1 MTLGR
6 LRLRRSLTFWGGG
19 GGSPYLRFSGGFHVG
34 IKFGAASLTTML
46 LANLLVVVSI
56 GVLPS
61 RSVDAQTSS
70 TVSVSTHSLTDNEGG
85 GASGFFR
92 VSVSPVTQNVPL
104 RLCFKSSLADS
115 SFVVSVNS
123 SNISLGSD
131 GCIDR
136 IVAAK
141 VSSFVPNI
149 VWNQRFDIQLDGNS
163 DSVDE
168 PDEIVTLT
176 VSEDPDNQLPAGVLI
191 DTDASSSS
199 ITIRDDDPTLV
210 TLTGSAISAI
220 REGRSVEFSVSLSRP
235 LVAGEIVDVPLAVS
249 GDSSNVRTDD
259 WSLTLASGA
268 GVNKGVT
275 LSGESTTTPKISFAG
290 AGVQTATLVL
300 SALLN
305 IDTGTETLTVGL
317 GPNGMGVNGFDRLA
331 LATNLGGGA
340 DPSSSTSSFSV
351 TVNDPVAPAAP
362 KGLVAVA
369 GDEQIS
375 MTWNNPGNALIT
387 GYEFR
392 RARGPSFSWGS
403 PKGIVYAD
411 ASTVSYVGTSL
422 VNGTAYRFQIRAVS
436 GGVAGAWSESVEATP
451 AASSKAPPAAPTN
464 LSIRSSAGE
473 VTLVWDQSNNTAIT
487 GYQFRQRAGT
497 LANWS
502 DWFMVSNSSYTTTTH
517 KVMSLSN
524 NTVYSFQVR
533 AVSGTVNGV
542 ASVVV
547 RAIFYNE
554 TRNLRLTVLVDDSTV
569 VEGTDAVL
577 RVRLSYPIVYDVR
590 VQLKTI
596 DGTATVGADYG
607 RSSNSADGYWLT
619 IEAGSLEGTVTV
631 PVLADAV
638 DDEPPE
644 TFRVYLSSLSFRN
657 PGSNVDVQDIRK
669 FNEIF
674 GEISTLAEVIDGQL
688 PDVQIID
695 GLALAVKPKRTHITE
710 GQVVELEAV
719 LTQPAQRDVSF
730 RWFTRDGGVN
740 TADSYTAKA
749 GADYTARAA
758 EQVTI
763 PAGTTSVVLASVKT
777 LQDNIDESE
786 QYFRVVFDQVSGA
799 ASDDSQIVLTIV
811 DDDARPEMS
820 ISDASAT
827 EGSDL
832 SFVISLSAVS
842 ERPVS
847 VVWVTEDDT
856 AQSVALERDY
866 LAVDRRRTITFTPGD
881 TKKTIT
887 VSSIDDSQPELT
899 ERFFVQLAHV
909 SNAKLIDTTAE
920 GTIQDNEKPQISI
933 ADADPRV
940 NEGYSSVANFVV
952 TLIPAQT
959 VPVTIQLQ
967 TLEGLGN
974 SKGNTFHDAKSG
986 GNHIFGLNDFVSRAS
1001 ASLLFAPGETK
1012 KTFQVKI
1019 LKDAYAEAIET
1030 FRVQITKVPDGFN
1043 LVRATAFAEIDDDD
1057 AGRLE
1062 VASLLPSSVVEG
1074 NSGMKRYRAV
1084 LRRTVPGFDL
1094 YIQQQGLSI
1103 KKEGAKVRFAICPY
1117 REDSEL
1123 IAQEILPA
1131 GALPTEADGDEF
1143 SYGIRSNIGFLGSTT
1158 CRAPESDFLQ
1168 ASFGGGE
1175 YALNVNLSIL
1185 GDTKPEENERVVL
1198 WVPYLSQSPF
1208 GHLDPTQKG
1217 LLVHTVIVDDERPQA
1232 SISGTSV
1239 YANNGNAQLR
1249 VTLNKSSSQPL
1260 TVSYQ
1265 TQPLDAKPGFD
1276 YTTVTGEITF
1286 APGETSKTISVPI
1299 SVNIESTKRFK
1310 VLLKKKSTDVNV
1322 HPDHAEAIVTVY
1334 DISVPD
1340 LIIPDR
1346 VIDEGDAKQVLFSLS
1361 DRQPNDAGRNVVLD
1375 WYDGSLF
1382 LAYSAISGV
1391 DYKPITGNTEA
1402 GRITIRAGETGFS
1415 RTLTTIEDSVVEPDE
1430 DIGLTVKLSESGTGN
1445 FSIIPTYFGRRHQ
1458 SDGSGRMPL
1467 ITIRDDD
1474 SYAPISLTG
1483 YTDGSVGA
1491 GAVWTSPTPIV
1502 SGGGPYRIG
1511 WTLEGDDADDFTID
1525 YETGVVTLPPQ
1536 VFSQPADS
1544 DSDNVYAVTVRVTNE
1559 DGATTTQDFSVTVQ
1573 KRSLIL
1579 SKNSITLP
1587 EKDGTAT
1594 YTVVLNSEPV
1604 TDVEVAITVSGDTEA
1619 VTLDKSELTF
1629 TPEDW
1634 DKPQEIT
1641 VTTVDDALDN
1651 PDDLRTVTISHAGS
1665 GSGFEPA
1672 DTYKVAVEITDD
1684 DDPPTVQVG
1693 DATAVVEGNDPAV
1706 TVDMVFTVTLSTA
1719 SGKPVTVPYTLTGTA
1734 TSSADYT
1741 APDPL
1746 SVEIPVGATTAT
1758 IIVKVKGDIVAEGNE
1773 TVIVALGSPTN
1784 ATIST
1789 ADSAGTGTG
1798 TITDND
1804 AAPTTVTLTADPDTV
1819 AESADKTSVTVTA
1832 MLGGT
1837 TTRSTATEVTVS
1849 VGGGTATSVA
1859 DYAAVKAFTI
1869 TIPAGASEAEG
1880 TFDFTPADDKID
1892 EPNETVEVSGKAS
1905 GFTVTGDTIT
1915 ITDNDAAPTAITLTA
1930 DPDTVLESADKT
1942 EITVT
1947 AVLGGTTTR
1956 STATVVTV
1964 SVGGGTATSVADYA
1978 AVKAF
1983 TITIPA
1989 GASEAEGTF
1998 DFTPADDSID
2008 EPNETVEVTGKSGT
2022 LTVTGDTITITD
2034 NDAAPTAI
2042 TLTAAPDT
2050 VAEGG
2055 GKKTVTV
2062 TATLGGTTTSS
2073 TATVVTVSVG
2083 GGTASS
2089 PADYAAVEAF
2099 TITIPA
2105 GQQSATGTFDL
2116 TPADDKID
2124 EPNETVDVTGV
2135 VTGGGF
2141 TVAKDVVTITDDD
2154 AAPTAI
2160 TLTADPDTV
2169 AEEGGKKTVTV
2180 TATLG
2185 GTTTSSTATEITVS
2199 VGGGTASS
2207 PADYAAVEDFTI
2219 TIAAGASEAEG
2230 TFDLIPVDDSVDEPN
2245 ETVDVTGKAGTL
2257 TVTKDVVTITDD
2269 DAAPTA
2275 ITLTADP
2282 DMVAE
2287 GDGKTS
2293 VTVTAM
2299 LGGTTTRSVATV
2311 VTVSVGGGTATSVAD
2326 YAAVKDFTITIPA
2339 GAVSATG
2346 TFDLIPVDDSVDEP
2360 AETVEVSGKA
2370 GTLSVTG
2377 DEITITD
2384 DDATPTAITLV
2395 AAPDSVGEGADKT
2408 EVTVTA
2414 TLGGSTTRS
2423 VATEVTVSVG
2433 GGTATSVADYAA
2445 IEDFTITIPAGQKS
2459 ATATFDLTPVDDS
2472 VDEPNETVEVSGK
2485 ASGFTVTGDTI
2496 TITDNDAAPTAITLT
2511 AAPDTVAEEG
2521 GKTKVTV
2528 TATLG
2533 GTTTSSTATAITVS
2547 VGGGTATSVADY
2559 AAVEAFTITI
2569 PAGQQSA
2576 TGTFDFTPVD
2586 DSVDEPNETV
2596 EVTGKSGTLTVTG
2609 DVVTITDNDAAPT
2622 TVTLTADPDMV
2633 AESADKT
2640 SVTVTATLGGST
2652 TRSVATVVTVS
2663 VGGGTATETA
2673 DYAAVEAFTITIP
2686 AGASEAEGTFDFT
2699 PVDDKIDETAETV
2712 DVTGKAGTLS
2722 VTGDVVTITDDDATP
2737 TAITLTADPDTVA
2750 EGAGK
2755 TEVTVTATLG
2765 GTTTSSTATEVTVS
2779 VGGGTAT
2786 ETADYAAVKAF
2797 TITIPAG
2804 ASEAEGTFDFTPVDD
2819 KIDEPAE
2826 TVDVTGKAGT
2836 LSVTGDTI
2844 TITDDDATP
2853 TAITLTA
2860 APDSVAEGD
2869 GKTEVTVTA
2878 MLGGTTTSST
2888 ATAVT
2893 VSVGGGTASSPAD
2906 YAAVEDFTITIPAG
2920 NASATA
2926 MFDFTPADDKIDEP
2940 NETVEVT
2947 GKAGTLTVNKDTI
2960 TVTDDDAAPSA
2971 ITLTADP
2978 DMVAEGGGKTKVT
2991 VTATLGGTTTRS
3003 TATVVAVSV
3012 GGGTAS
3018 SPADYAA
3025 VEDFTITI
3033 PAGQQSATGTFDL
3046 TPVDDSVDE
3055 PNETVDVTG
3064 KAGTLSVTGDTITI
3078 TDDDATPTAIT
3089 LTAAPDSVA
3098 EGDGKTEVT
3107 VTAML
3112 GGTTTSS
3119 TATAVTVS
3127 VGGGTASSP
3136 ADYAAVEDFTITI
3149 PAGNASATAMFDFTP
3164 ADDKID
3170 EPNETVEVTGKAGTL
3185 TVNKDTITVTDDDAA
3200 PSAITLTADPD
3211 MVAEGGGKTKVTV
3224 TATLGGTTTRSTAT
3238 VVAVSVGGG
3247 TASSPA
3253 DYAAVEDF
3261 TITIPAGQQSATGT
3275 FDLTPV
3281 DDSVDEP
3288 AETVEVTGKAGTLTV
3303 TGDEITITD
3312 DDATPSA
3319 VTLTA
3324 APDSVAE
3331 SAGETEVTVTA
3342 MLGGS
3347 TTRSVA
3353 TEVTVSVGGGTAT
3366 ETADYAVVEAFTI
3379 TIPAGQQ
3386 SATGTFDLTPAD
3398 DKIDEP
3404 NETVDVTGVVTG
3416 GGFTVAKDVVTI
3428 TDDDATPSAVTL
3440 TAAPD
3445 SVAESADTAEITVTA
3460 MLGGTTTSSTATEV
3474 TVSVGGGTAS
3484 SPADY
3489 AAVEAFTITIP
3500 AGQQSATGTFDFTP
3514 VDDSI
3519 DEPAETVEVTG
3530 KAGTLSVTG
3539 DVVTITDDDAAP
3551 TAITLTADPDMVA
3564 EGDGKTSV
3572 TVTAMLGGTTTS
3584 STATAV
3590 TVSVGG
3596 GTASSPADYTA
3607 VKDFTITIPAGIA
3620 SATGTFDFTP
3630 VDDSVDEPNET
3641 VEVTGKA
3648 GTLTVTKDVITIT
3661 DDDAAPTAIT
3671 LTAAPDSVA
3680 ESAGETEI
3688 SVTAMLGGTTT
3699 SSTATAVTVSVG
3711 GGTASSPA
3719 DYAAVEDFTITI
3731 PAGRA
3736 SATATFDLTPV
3747 DDSIDEPNETVEVTG
3762 KAGTLTVTKDVI
3774 TITDDDA
3781 APTAITLTAAPDTV
3795 AEEGGKK
3802 TVTVTATLG
3811 GTTTSSTATEVT
3823 VSVGGGT
3830 ATAPADYAA
3839 VKAFTITIPAGQKSA
3854 TGTFDFTPANDTID
3868 EPAETV
3874 EVMGKA
3880 GTLSVTGDEITITDN
3895 DNAPTA
3901 ITLTA
3906 DPDTVAESAGETEV
3920 TVTATLGGTTTSST
3934 ATAITVSV
3942 GGGTASSPA
3951 DYAAI
3956 EAFTITIPAGQQSAT
3971 GTFDFTPVDDSVDE
3985 PAETVEVT
3993 GKAGTLTVN
4002 KDTITITD
4010 DDATPTAITLTA
4022 APDSVAESAGETEVT
4037 VTATL
4042 GGTTTSSTATAVTV
4056 SVGGGTATSV
4066 ADYAAVTDFTITI
4079 PAGQKSATNTFDFTP
4094 VDDSVDEPNETVEV
4108 TGAAGTLTV
4117 TKDVITITDDDAAP
4131 TAITLTADPDMVAE
4145 GDGKTEIS
4153 VTAMLGGTTTSST
4166 ATEVTVSVGGGTAT
4180 ETDDYAAIEDFT
4192 ITIPA
4197 GQKSTT
4203 VTFDFTPVDDSVDE
4217 PSETVEVSGTAGGF
4231 TVTGDEI
4238 TITDDDATPSAVTL
4252 TADPD
4257 MVAESAGETEIT
4269 VTAMLGGSTTR
4280 SVATAVTVS
4289 VGGGT
4294 ASSPA
4299 DYAAIE
4305 DFTITIPAGQ
4315 KSATATFD
4323 LTPVDDSI
4331 DEPNE
4336 TVEVSS
4342 KASGFTVTG
4351 DTITITD
4358 NDNAPTAITLT
4369 AAPDTVAES
4378 DKKTAVTVTATLGG
4392 STTRSV
4398 ATEVTVSVG
4407 GGTASSPADYAAVK
4421 AFTITIPAGQQ
4432 SATGTFDLTPVDD
4445 SIDEPNETVEV
4456 SGKAGTLSVTGD
4468 TVTITDD
4475 DAAPSVITLTAD
4487 PDTVLEGAGKTEVTV
4502 TATLGGSTTR
4512 SVAIEVTVSVG
4523 GGTATAGTDYAAVE
4537 DFTITIPAGIA
4548 SATGTFDLTPV
4559 DDKIDEPN
4567 ETVEV
4572 TGKAGTLTVTG
4583 DEITITDNDAA
4594 PTTVTLT
4601 ADPDTVAEGDVKT
4614 SVTVTATLGGTTTS
4628 STATAVTVSVGGGT
4642 ATAPAD
4648 YAVVEAFTI
4657 TIPAGQQSATGTF
4670 DFTPVDDSVD
4680 EPNET
4685 VEVTGVASG
4694 FTVTGDEITI
4704 TDDDAALS
4712 AITLTAD
4719 PDMVAEGADKTE
4731 ITVTATLGGSTTRSV
4746 ATVVAVSV
4754 GGGTASSPADYAVVE
4769 AFTIT
4774 IPAGQQSATGTFDFT
4789 PVDDS
4794 VDEPAETVDVMG
4806 KAGTLSVTG
4815 DVVTITDDDAT
4826 PTAITLTAD
4835 PDTVAESAG
4844 ETEITVTATLG
4855 GTTTSSTATEVTVSV
4870 GGGTA
4875 TETADYAAVKAFT
4888 ITIPAGAS
4896 EAEGTFDFT
4905 PVDDKIDEPAETVD
4919 VTGKAGTLS
4928 VTGDV
4933 VTITDDD
4940 ATPTAITLTADPDT
4954 VAEGAGKTEVT
4965 VTATLGGTTTS
4976 STATEVTVSVGG
4988 GTANSPADYTAVTPF
5003 TITIPAGQQSA
5014 TGTFDFTPVDDSVD
5028 EPAETVEVTGKAGTL
5043 TVTGDEIT
5051 ITDNDAAPTTIT
5063 LTADPDTVAE
5073 GDGKTSVTV
5082 TAMLGGST
5090 TRSVATEV
5098 TVSVGGGT
5106 ATETADYAA
5115 VKAFTITIPAGASE
5129 AEGTFDFTPVDDK
5142 IDEPAETVDVTGKAG
5157 TLSVTGDVVTITD
5170 DDATPTAIT
5179 LTADPDTVAEGAGK
5193 TEVTVTATLG
5203 GTTTRSTAT
5212 EVTVSVGGGT
5222 ANSPA
5227 DYTAVTPFTITI
5239 PAGQQSATG
5248 TFDFTPVDDSVDE
5261 PAETVEVTGK
5271 AGTLTVTG
5279 DEITIT
5285 DDDATPS
5292 AVTLTAAPDSVA
5304 ESAGETEVTVTAML
5318 GGSTTRSVATEVTV
5332 SVGGGT
5338 ATETADYAVVEAFTI
5353 TIPAGQQ
5360 SATGTFD
5367 LTPADDKIDEP
5378 NETVDVTGV
5387 VTGGGFTVAKD
5398 VVTIT
5403 DDDATPS
5410 AVTLTAAPDSVA
5422 ESADTAEITVTA
5434 MLGGT
5439 TTRSVATVVTV
5450 SVGGGTASSPADYA
5464 AVEDFTITIPAGQQ
5478 SATGTFDLT
5487 PVDDSIDEPNET
5499 VEVSGKAGTLSV
5511 TGDTVTITDDDAA
5524 PSVITLTADPD
5535 TVLEGAGKTEVTV
5548 TATLGGSTT
5557 RSVATE
5563 VTVSVGGGTATAGTD
5578 YAAVEDFTIT
5588 IPAGIASA
5596 TGTFDLTPVDDK
5608 IDEPA
5613 ETVEVTGKAGTLT
5626 VNKDTITIT
5635 DDDAAPTAITLTAAP
5650 DSVAEGD
5657 GETEITVTA
5666 MLGGSTTSSTA
5677 TVVTVS
5683 VGGGTAT
5690 ETADYAVVEAFTITI
5705 PAGIA
5710 SATGTFDFTP
5720 VDDSVDEPNETVE
5733 VTGVA
5738 SGFTVTGDE
5747 ITITDDDA
5755 APSAITL
5762 TADPDMVA
5770 EGADKTEITVTA
5782 MLGGTTTSSTATVV
5796 TVSVGGGTASS
5807 PADYAV
5813 VEAFTITIPA
5823 GQQSATGTFDFTPV
5837 DDSVDEPA
5845 ETVDV
5850 MGKAG
5855 TLSVTGD
5862 VVTITDD
5869 DATPTAITLT
5879 ADPDTVAESAGETEI
5894 TVTAM
5899 LGGSTTR
5906 SVATAVTVSVGGGT
5920 AAETA
5925 DYAAVEAFTIT
5936 IPAGQKSATNTFDFI
5951 PVDDSVDEPSETVE
5965 VTGKAGTLT
5974 VTGDVVTITD
5984 DNAAP
5989 SAITLTADPDTVAES
6004 ADKTEITVTATLGG
6018 TTTSSTATEV
6028 AVSVGGGTA
6037 TETDDYAAVEDFTI
6051 TIPAG
6056 QKSATSTFDFTPVD
6070 DSVDEP
6076 NETVEVSG
6084 KASGFTITGDT
6095 ITITDDDAAPTAIT
6109 LTAAPDTVAEEGGKK
6124 TVTVTATLGG
6134 STTRSVATVVAVSV
6148 GGGTAS
6154 SPADYA
6160 AVEDF
6165 TITIAAGASEAEG
6178 TFNFTPV
6185 DDSVDEPNETVE
6197 VSGKASGFTVTGD
6210 TITITDDDAAPTAIT
6225 LTADPDMVAEGDGK
6239 TSVTVTAMLGGN
6251 TTHSTA
6257 TVVAVSVGGGIASS
6271 PADYAAVEDFTITI
6285 AAGASE
6291 AEGTFNFTPVDD
6303 SVDEPNETVEVS
6315 GKASGFTVT
6324 GDTITITDD
6333 DAAPTA
6339 ITLTADPDMVAEGD
6353 GKTSVTVTAMLG
6365 GSTTSSTATEV
6376 TVSVGGGTASSPAD
6390 YAAVE
6395 AFTITIPAGQKSAT
6409 GTFDLTP
6416 VDDSVDEPN
6425 ETVDVS
6431 GKVGTLSVTGDE
6443 ITITDNDA
6451 APTAITLTADPDTVA
6466 ESAGKTEVTVTAT
6479 LGGTTTRSTATEV
6492 TVSVRGGTAT
6502 ETADY
6507 AAVKGFTITIPAG
6520 QKSATGTF
6528 DLTPV
6533 DDSVD
6538 ESDETIT
6545 VSGTASGLTVTGDEI
6560 AITDDDFP
6568 TSELKLGVDPP
6579 TTVTLSAAPDTVAES
6594 AGEIGITV
6602 TATLGGTTTSS
6613 TATEV
6618 TVSVGDGT
6626 ATAGTDYAAVEDF
6639 TITIPAGA
6647 ASATGTF
6654 DLTPVDDKVDE
6665 PAETVDVTGKAGTLT
6680 VTGDTVT
6687 IIDNDAAPTAITLTA
6702 APDMVGEGDG
6712 KTSVT
6717 VTATLGGS
6725 TTSSTATA
6733 VTVSVGG
6740 GTATSVADYA
6750 AVEAFT
6756 ITIPAGTASATGTFG
6771 LTPVDDSVDEPDEM
6785 IIVSGTASGLTV
6797 TGDTV
6802 TIIDNDAAPTAI
6814 TLTAAPDMVGEGDGK
6829 TSVTVTATLGGTTT
6843 SSTATAVT
6851 VSVGGGTAT
6860 SVADYAAVE
6869 AFTITIP
6876 AGQQSATGTFDFIPV
6891 DDSVDEPAETVEVSG
6906 AAGTLMVTGDE
6917 VTIVDDDAAP
6927 VVVDVV
6933 LVSIGGAVSV
6943 VEGDDPLV
6951 YGRMVFSVGLSGV
6964 FGRDVVVDYGLG
6976 GSASVG
6982 VDYEAPDLL
6991 SVVVAAGDVSADVVL
7006 LVKGDVV
7013 DEFDETLVVTLV
7025 GVAAV
7030 PGDVVES
7037 VDVFVVPEG
7046 LVADVRGYAAEVGN
7060 GAAHVQRWKRV
7071 LVAFGEDVPGFSGT
7085 AMTVAEAEINAQ
7097 TFWSVRWDP
7106 VVEALKELQK
7116 TQLQRDTAEM
7126 YEQDQMIDNVGGVVD
7141 VFVVPEGL
7149 VADVRGYAAEVGN
7162 GDDHVQRWNR
7172 VLVAFGE
7179 NVPGFEGAA
7188 MTVAEAEI
7196 NAQTFWSVRWD
7207 PVVEALKELQKTQLQ
7222 QDTATP
7228 YEQDQVLAEQQIMLS
7243 DTVVATGTIIDDD
7256 DPPPTPVVP
7265 PPTPVTPPPAPV
7277 SPLPLPVVVPVAPT
7291 LPVVVSPVEPDV
7303 PVVVVPEVQVGDAI
7317 AVVEGD
7323 DPAVTVDM
7331 VFTVM
7336 LSTVASNDVIVAYT
7350 LGGSAVDGVD
7360 YETPNPLTVTIET
7373 GASAAN
7379 IIIPVKGDRV
7389 YEGDETVVITVTSVV
7404 NAALS
7409 QTVNAA
7415 IGIGEIIDDDNAPST
7430 LTLSVSPGVVLEN
7443 AGATAVTLTASLNGT
7458 TTFPT
7463 NTTTTISVGHTDDT
7477 AVSNIDY
7484 TTIADFTITIPA
7496 YSNSTTTMFTF
7507 TPIDDNFTEPEET
7520 LTIHGTNP
7528 KLTVTTTTITIIDN
7542 NTQNPTNITPP
7553 QDIAVA
7559 TPTKTTTTPT
7569 IKELPKTGQQTHLP
7583 LHIALTLITTGL
7595 LLTTTTQLTTT
7606 NRRQR
7611 RTTNRS

>member
-1 MTLGR
+1 
-6 LRLRRSLTFWGGG
+6 
-19 GGSPYLRFSGGFHVG
+19 
-34 IKFGAASLTTML
+34 ML
-46 LANLLVVVSI
+46 LASLLVVVSI
-56 GVLPS
+56 GVLAPQLAE
-61 RSVDAQTSS
+61 AQTTS

-85 GASGFFR
+85 GASGSFR

-115 SFVVSVNS
+115 SFVVSINS
-123 SNISLGSD
+123 SNISLGND

-136 IVAAK
+136 IVTAK
-141 VSSFVPNI
+141 VSSIVPNI
-149 VWNQRFDIQLDGNS
+149 VWNQRLDIQLDGNS

-176 VSEDPDNQLPAGVLI
+176 VSEDPDNQLPAGVSI
-191 DTDASSSS
+191 NTDASSSS

-464 LSIRSSAGE
+464 LSIRSGAGE

-596 DGTATVGADYG
+596 DGTATFGADYG

-974 SKGNTFHDAKSG
+974 SQGNTFHDAQSG

-1057 AGRLE
+1057 AGRLK

-1276 YTTVTGEITF
+1276 YTTVTGEVTF

-1483 YTDGSVGA
+1483 YTDDSVGA

-1536 VFSQPADS
+1536 VFNQPADS

-1594 YTVVLNSEPV
+1594 YTVVLNSKPV

-1651 PDDLRTVTISHAGS
+1651 PDDLRTVTITHAANS
-1665 GSGFEPA
+1665 SGFEPA
-1672 DTYKVAVEITDD
+1672 DTYEIAVEITDD

-1693 DATAVVEGNDPAV
+1693 DATAVVEGDDPNT
-1706 TVDMVFTVTLSTA
+1706 TVDMSFTVTLSA
-1719 SGKPVTVPYTLTGTA
+1719 VSAKPVTVEYTLSGTA
-1734 TSSADYT
+1734 SGGADYT

-1804 AAPTTVTLTADPDTV
+1804 AAPTTVTLTADPDMV

-1837 TTRSTATEVTVS
+1837 TTRSVATAVTVS
-1849 VGGGTATSVA
+1849 VGGGTATVPA
-1859 DYAAVKAFTI
+1859 DYAAVKDFTI
-1869 TIPAGASEAEG
+1869 TIAAGTASATG
-1880 TFDFTPADDKID
+1880 TFDLIPVDDSVD
-1892 EPNETVEVSGKAS
+1892 EPAETVEVTGTVSGG
-1905 GFTVTGDTIT
+1905 GFTVTKDTVM
-1915 ITDNDAAPTAITLTA
+1915 ITDDDAAPTAITLTA

-1947 AVLGGTTTR
+1947 AMLGGTTTR
-1956 STATVVTV
+1956 SVATVVTV
-1964 SVGGGTATSVADYA
+1964 SVGGGTASSPADYA
-1978 AVKAF
+1978 AVEDF

-1989 GASEAEGTF
+1989 GQKSATGTF
-1998 DFTPADDSID
+1998 DFTPANDKID
-2008 EPNETVEVTGKSGT
+2008 EPAETVDVTGKASGF
-2022 LTVTGDTITITD
+2022 TVTGDTITITD
-2034 NDAAPTAI
+2034 DDAAPTAI
-2042 TLTAAPDT
+2042 TLTADPDT
-2050 VAEGG
+2050 VAEEG

-2141 TVAKDVVTITDDD
+2141 TVAKDVVTITDDDATPSAVTLTAAPDSVAESADTAEITVTAVLGGTTTRSVATEVTVSVGGGTASSPADYAVVEDFTITIPAGQKSATNTFDFTPVDDSVDEPAETVEVTGKAGTLTVTKDVISITDDDAAPTAITLTADPDTVAEEGGKKTVTVTATLGGTTTSSTATEITVSVGGGTATVTDDYAAVSNFTITIPAGNASATATFDFTPADDKIDEPNETVEVTGKAGTLTVTKDVISITDDD

-2257 TVTKDVVTITDD
+2257 SVTGDEITITDDDATPTAITLVAAPDSVGEGADKTEVTVTATLGGSTTRSVATEVTVSVGGGTATSVADYAAIEDFTITIPAGQKSATATFDLTPVDDSVDEPNETVEVSGKASGFTVTGDTITITDNDAAPTAITLTAAPDTVAEEGGKTKVTVTATLGGTTTSSTATAITVSVGGGTATSVADYAAIEDFTITIPAGQKSATATFDLTPVDDSVDEPNETVEVSGKASGFTVTGDTITITDNDAAPTAITLTAAPDTVAEEGGKTKVTVTATLGGTTTSSTATAITVSVGGGTATSVADYAAVEAFTITIPAGQQSATGTFDFTPVDDSVDEPNETVEVTGKSGTLTVTGDVVTITDN
-2269 DAAPTA
+2269 DAAPTTV
-2275 ITLTADP
+2275 TLTADP

-2339 GAVSATG
+2339 GAVSATGTFDLIPVDDSVDEPAETVEVSGKAGTLSVTGDEITITDDDATPTAITLVAAPDSVGEGADKTEVTVTATLGGTTTSSTATEVTVSVGGGTATSVADYAAIEDFTITIPAGQKSATATFDLTPVDDSVDEPNETVEVSGKASGFTVTGDTITITDNDAAPTAITLTAAPDTVAEEGGKTKVTVTATLGGTTTSSTATAITVSVGGGTATSVADYAAVEAFTITIPAGQQSATGTFDFTPVDDSVDEPNETVEVTGKSGTLTVTGDVVTITDNDAAPTTVTLTADPDMVAESADKTSVTVTATLGGTTTRSVATVVTVSVGGGTATETADYAAVKAFTITIPAGASEAEGTFDFTPVDDKIDEPAETVDVTGKAGTLSVTGDVVTITDDDATPTAVTLTAAPDSVAESAGETEVTVTAMLGGSTTRSVATEVTVSVGGGTATETADYAVVEAFTITIPAGQQSATGTFDLTPADDKIDEPNETVDVTGVVTGGGFTVAKDVVTITDDDATPSAVTLTAAPDSVAESADTAEITVTAMLGGTTTRSVATVVTVSVGGGTASSPADYAAVEDFTITIPAGQQSATGTFDFTPANDTIDEPAETVDVSGKAGTLTVNKDVVTITDDDNAPSAITLTADPDMVAEGDGKTEVTVTAMLGGTTTRSTATVVAVSVGGGTASSPADYAAVKAFTITIPAGASEAEGTFDFTPVDDKIDEPAETVDVTGKAGTLSVTGDVVTITDDDATPTAITLTAAPDSVAEGDGKTEVTVTAMLGGTTTSSTATVVTVSVGGGTATETADYAVVEDFTITIPAGNASATATFDFTPADDKIDEPNETVEVTGKAGTLTVTKDTITVTDDDATPTAITLTADPDTVAESAGETEITVTATLGGTTTSSTATEVTVSVGGGTASSPADYAAVKAFTITIPAGQQSATGTFDLTPADDKIDEPNETVDVTGVVTGGGFTVAKDVVTITDDDATPSAVTLTAAPDSVAESADTAEIAVTAVLGGTTTRSVATEVTVSVGGGTASSPADYAAVEDFTITIPAGNASATATFDFTPADDKIDEPNETVEVTGKAGTLTVTKDTITVTDDDATPTAITLTADPDTVAESAGETEITVTAMLGGSTTRSVATAVTVSVGGGTASSPADYAAVEAFTITIAAGTASATG

-2596 EVTGKSGTLTVTG
+2596 EVTGKAGTLTVTG

-2640 SVTVTATLGGST
+2640 SVTVTAMLGGSTTRSVATAVTVSVGGGTASSPADYAAVEAFTITIAAGTASATGTFDLIPVDDSVDEPAETVEVSGKAGTLSVTGDEITITDDDATPTAITLVAAPDSVGEGADKTEVTVTATLGGST
-2652 TRSVATVVTVS
+2652 TRSVATEVTVS
-2663 VGGGTATETA
+2663 VGGGTATSVADYAAIEDFTITIPAGQKSATATFDLTPVDDSVDEPNETVEVSGKAGTLTVNKDTVTITDNDAAPTMVTLTAAPDMVAESADKTEITVTAALGGSTTSSTATAITVSVGGGTATSVA
-2673 DYAAVEAFTITIP
+2673 DYAAVEGFTITIP

-2699 PVDDKIDETAETV
+2699 PVDDSVDEPAETV
-2712 DVTGKAGTLS
+2712 DVTGV
-2722 VTGDVVTITDDDATP
+2722 VTGGGLTVIKDTISITDDDAAP
-2737 TAITLTADPDTVA
+2737 TAITLTADPDM
-2750 EGAGK
+2750 
-2755 TEVTVTATLG
+2755 
-2765 GTTTSSTATEVTVS
+2765 
-2779 VGGGTAT
+2779 
-2786 ETADYAAVKAF
+2786 
-2797 TITIPAG
+2797 
-2804 ASEAEGTFDFTPVDD
+2804 
-2819 KIDEPAE
+2819 
-2826 TVDVTGKAGT
+2826 
-2836 LSVTGDTI
+2836 
-2844 TITDDDATP
+2844 
-2853 TAITLTA
+2853 
-2860 APDSVAEGD
+2860 VAEGD

-2878 MLGGTTTSST
+2878 T
-2888 ATAVT
+2888 
-2893 VSVGGGTASSPAD
+2893 
-2906 YAAVEDFTITIPAG
+2906 
-2920 NASATA
+2920 
-2926 MFDFTPADDKIDEP
+2926 
-2940 NETVEVT
+2940 
-2947 GKAGTLTVNKDTI
+2947 
-2960 TVTDDDAAPSA
+2960 
-2971 ITLTADP
+2971 
-2978 DMVAEGGGKTKVT
+2978 
-2991 VTATLGGTTTRS
+2991 
-3003 TATVVAVSV
+3003 
-3012 GGGTAS
+3012 
-3018 SPADYAA
+3018 
-3025 VEDFTITI
+3025 
-3033 PAGQQSATGTFDL
+3033 
-3046 TPVDDSVDE
+3046 
-3055 PNETVDVTG
+3055 
-3064 KAGTLSVTGDTITI
+3064 
-3078 TDDDATPTAIT
+3078 
-3089 LTAAPDSVA
+3089 
-3098 EGDGKTEVT
+3098 
-3107 VTAML
+3107 
-3112 GGTTTSS
+3112 
-3119 TATAVTVS
+3119 
-3127 VGGGTASSP
+3127 
-3136 ADYAAVEDFTITI
+3136 
-3149 PAGNASATAMFDFTP
+3149 
-3164 ADDKID
+3164 
-3170 EPNETVEVTGKAGTL
+3170 
-3185 TVNKDTITVTDDDAA
+3185 
-3200 PSAITLTADPD
+3200 
-3211 MVAEGGGKTKVTV
+3211 
-3224 TATLGGTTTRSTAT
+3224 
-3238 VVAVSVGGG
+3238 
-3247 TASSPA
+3247 
-3253 DYAAVEDF
+3253 
-3261 TITIPAGQQSATGT
+3261 
-3275 FDLTPV
+3275 
-3281 DDSVDEP
+3281 
-3288 AETVEVTGKAGTLTV
+3288 
-3303 TGDEITITD
+3303 
-3312 DDATPSA
+3312 
-3319 VTLTA
+3319 
-3324 APDSVAE
+3324 
-3331 SAGETEVTVTA
+3331 
-3342 MLGGS
+3342 
-3347 TTRSVA
+3347 
-3353 TEVTVSVGGGTAT
+3353 
-3366 ETADYAVVEAFTI
+3366 
-3379 TIPAGQQ
+3379 
-3386 SATGTFDLTPAD
+3386 
-3398 DKIDEP
+3398 
-3404 NETVDVTGVVTG
+3404 
-3416 GGFTVAKDVVTI
+3416 
-3428 TDDDATPSAVTL
+3428 
-3440 TAAPD
+3440 
-3445 SVAESADTAEITVTA
+3445 
-3460 MLGGTTTSSTATEV
+3460 LGGTTTSSTATEV

-3630 VDDSVDEPNET
+3630 VDDSIDEPAET

-3699 SSTATAVTVSVG
+3699 SSTATEVTVSVG

-3719 DYAAVEDFTITI
+3719 DYAAV
-3731 PAGRA
+3731 
-3736 SATATFDLTPV
+3736 
-3747 DDSIDEPNETVEVTG
+3747 
-3762 KAGTLTVTKDVI
+3762 
-3774 TITDDDA
+3774 
-3781 APTAITLTAAPDTV
+3781 
-3795 AEEGGKK
+3795 
-3802 TVTVTATLG
+3802 
-3811 GTTTSSTATEVT
+3811 
-3823 VSVGGGT
+3823 
-3830 ATAPADYAA
+3830 
-3839 VKAFTITIPAGQKSA
+3839 
-3854 TGTFDFTPANDTID
+3854 
-3868 EPAETV
+3868 
-3874 EVMGKA
+3874 
-3880 GTLSVTGDEITITDN
+3880 
-3895 DNAPTA
+3895 
-3901 ITLTA
+3901 
-3906 DPDTVAESAGETEV
+3906 
-3920 TVTATLGGTTTSST
+3920 
-3934 ATAITVSV
+3934 
-3942 GGGTASSPA
+3942 
-3951 DYAAI
+3951 

-3971 GTFDFTPVDDSVDE
+3971 GTFDFTPVDDSIDE

-4002 KDTITITD
+4002 KDTVTITD
-4010 DDATPTAITLTA
+4010 DDATPSAVTLTA

-4042 GGTTTSSTATAVTV
+4042 GGTTTSSTATVVTV

-4131 TAITLTADPDMVAE
+4131 TAITLVAAPDSVGEGADKTEVTVTATLGGSTTRSVATEVTVSVGGGTATETDDYAAIEDFTITIPAGQKSTTVTFDFTPVDDSVDEPSETVEVSGTAGGFTVTGDEITITDDDATPSAVTLTAAPDTVAE
-4145 GDGKTEIS
+4145 EGGKKTVT
-4153 VTAMLGGTTTSST
+4153 VTATLGGTTTSST

-4180 ETDDYAAIEDFT
+4180 APADYAAVKAFTITIPAGAASATATFDFTPVDDSVDEPAETVEVSGKAGTLTVNKDTITITDNDAAPTAITLTADPDTVLEGAGETEITVTATLGGTTTSSTATEVTVSVRDGTATAGTDYAAVEDFTITIPAGIASATGTFDFTPVDDSVDEPNETVEVTGKSGTLTVTKDVITITDDDAAPTAITLTAAPDSVAESAGETEISVTATLGGTTTSSTATAVTVSVGGGTATAPADYAVVEDFT

-4315 KSATATFD
+4315 
-4323 LTPVDDSI
+4323 
-4331 DEPNE
+4331 
-4336 TVEVSS
+4336 
-4342 KASGFTVTG
+4342 
-4351 DTITITD
+4351 
-4358 NDNAPTAITLT
+4358 
-4369 AAPDTVAES
+4369 
-4378 DKKTAVTVTATLGG
+4378 
-4392 STTRSV
+4392 
-4398 ATEVTVSVG
+4398 
-4407 GGTASSPADYAAVK
+4407 
-4421 AFTITIPAGQQ
+4421 
-4432 SATGTFDLTPVDD
+4432 
-4445 SIDEPNETVEV
+4445 
-4456 SGKAGTLSVTGD
+4456 
-4468 TVTITDD
+4468 
-4475 DAAPSVITLTAD
+4475 
-4487 PDTVLEGAGKTEVTV
+4487 
-4502 TATLGGSTTR
+4502 
-4512 SVAIEVTVSVG
+4512 
-4523 GGTATAGTDYAAVE
+4523 
-4537 DFTITIPAGIA
+4537 
-4548 SATGTFDLTPV
+4548 
-4559 DDKIDEPN
+4559 
-4567 ETVEV
+4567 
-4572 TGKAGTLTVTG
+4572 
-4583 DEITITDNDAA
+4583 
-4594 PTTVTLT
+4594 
-4601 ADPDTVAEGDVKT
+4601 
-4614 SVTVTATLGGTTTS
+4614 
-4628 STATAVTVSVGGGT
+4628 
-4642 ATAPAD
+4642 
-4648 YAVVEAFTI
+4648 
-4657 TIPAGQQSATGTF
+4657 
-4670 DFTPVDDSVD
+4670 
-4680 EPNET
+4680 
-4685 VEVTGVASG
+4685 
-4694 FTVTGDEITI
+4694 
-4704 TDDDAALS
+4704 
-4712 AITLTAD
+4712 
-4719 PDMVAEGADKTE
+4719 
-4731 ITVTATLGGSTTRSV
+4731 
-4746 ATVVAVSV
+4746 
-4754 GGGTASSPADYAVVE
+4754 
-4769 AFTIT
+4769 
-4774 IPAGQQSATGTFDFT
+4774 QSATGTFDFT

-4835 PDTVAESAG
+4835 PDTV
-4844 ETEITVTATLG
+4844 
-4855 GTTTSSTATEVTVSV
+4855 
-4870 GGGTA
+4870 
-4875 TETADYAAVKAFT
+4875 
-4888 ITIPAGAS
+4888 
-4896 EAEGTFDFT
+4896 
-4905 PVDDKIDEPAETVD
+4905 
-4919 VTGKAGTLS
+4919 
-4928 VTGDV
+4928 
-4933 VTITDDD
+4933 
-4940 ATPTAITLTADPDT
+4940 
-4954 VAEGAGKTEVT
+4954 
-4965 VTATLGGTTTS
+4965 
-4976 STATEVTVSVGG
+4976 
-4988 GTANSPADYTAVTPF
+4988 
-5003 TITIPAGQQSA
+5003 
-5014 TGTFDFTPVDDSVD
+5014 
-5028 EPAETVEVTGKAGTL
+5028 
-5043 TVTGDEIT
+5043 
-5051 ITDNDAAPTTIT
+5051 
-5063 LTADPDTVAE
+5063 
-5073 GDGKTSVTV
+5073 
-5082 TAMLGGST
+5082 
-5090 TRSVATEV
+5090 
-5098 TVSVGGGT
+5098 
-5106 ATETADYAA
+5106 
-5115 VKAFTITIPAGASE
+5115 
-5129 AEGTFDFTPVDDK
+5129 
-5142 IDEPAETVDVTGKAG
+5142 
-5157 TLSVTGDVVTITD
+5157 
-5170 DDATPTAIT
+5170 
-5179 LTADPDTVAEGAGK
+5179 
-5193 TEVTVTATLG
+5193 
-5203 GTTTRSTAT
+5203 
-5212 EVTVSVGGGT
+5212 
-5222 ANSPA
+5222 
-5227 DYTAVTPFTITI
+5227 
-5239 PAGQQSATG
+5239 
-5248 TFDFTPVDDSVDE
+5248 
-5261 PAETVEVTGK
+5261 
-5271 AGTLTVTG
+5271 
-5279 DEITIT
+5279 
-5285 DDDATPS
+5285 
-5292 AVTLTAAPDSVA
+5292 
-5304 ESAGETEVTVTAML
+5304 
-5318 GGSTTRSVATEVTV
+5318 
-5332 SVGGGT
+5332 
-5338 ATETADYAVVEAFTI
+5338 
-5353 TIPAGQQ
+5353 
-5360 SATGTFD
+5360 
-5367 LTPADDKIDEP
+5367 
-5378 NETVDVTGV
+5378 
-5387 VTGGGFTVAKD
+5387 
-5398 VVTIT
+5398 
-5403 DDDATPS
+5403 
-5410 AVTLTAAPDSVA
+5410 
-5422 ESADTAEITVTA
+5422 
-5434 MLGGT
+5434 
-5439 TTRSVATVVTV
+5439 
-5450 SVGGGTASSPADYA
+5450 
-5464 AVEDFTITIPAGQQ
+5464 
-5478 SATGTFDLT
+5478 
-5487 PVDDSIDEPNET
+5487 
-5499 VEVSGKAGTLSV
+5499 
-5511 TGDTVTITDDDAA
+5511 
-5524 PSVITLTADPD
+5524 
-5535 TVLEGAGKTEVTV
+5535 LEGAGKTEVTV

-5563 VTVSVGGGTATAGTD
+5563 
-5578 YAAVEDFTIT
+5578 
-5588 IPAGIASA
+5588 
-5596 TGTFDLTPVDDK
+5596 
-5608 IDEPA
+5608 
-5613 ETVEVTGKAGTLT
+5613 
-5626 VNKDTITIT
+5626 
-5635 DDDAAPTAITLTAAP
+5635 
-5650 DSVAEGD
+5650 
-5657 GETEITVTA
+5657 
-5666 MLGGSTTSSTA
+5666 
-5677 TVVTVS
+5677 
-5683 VGGGTAT
+5683 
-5690 ETADYAVVEAFTITI
+5690 
-5705 PAGIA
+5705 
-5710 SATGTFDFTP
+5710 
-5720 VDDSVDEPNETVE
+5720 
-5733 VTGVA
+5733 
-5738 SGFTVTGDE
+5738 
-5747 ITITDDDA
+5747 
-5755 APSAITL
+5755 
-5762 TADPDMVA
+5762 
-5770 EGADKTEITVTA
+5770 
-5782 MLGGTTTSSTATVV
+5782 
-5796 TVSVGGGTASS
+5796 
-5807 PADYAV
+5807 
-5813 VEAFTITIPA
+5813 
-5823 GQQSATGTFDFTPV
+5823 
-5837 DDSVDEPA
+5837 
-5845 ETVDV
+5845 
-5850 MGKAG
+5850 
-5855 TLSVTGD
+5855 
-5862 VVTITDD
+5862 
-5869 DATPTAITLT
+5869 
-5879 ADPDTVAESAGETEI
+5879 
-5894 TVTAM
+5894 
-5899 LGGSTTR
+5899 
-5906 SVATAVTVSVGGGT
+5906 VTVSVGGGT

-6160 AVEDF
+6160 AVKDF
-6165 TITIAAGASEAEG
+6165 TITIPAGAASATA
-6178 TFNFTPV
+6178 TFDLTPV
-6185 DDSVDEPNETVE
+6185 NDSIDEPNETVE
-6197 VSGKASGFTVTGD
+6197 VTGKAGTLTITGD
-6210 TITITDDDAAPTAIT
+6210 MVTITDNDAAPTAIT
-6225 LTADPDMVAEGDGK
+6225 LTAAPDSVAESADK
-6239 TSVTVTAMLGGN
+6239 TEITVTASLGGN
-6251 TTHSTA
+6251 TTRSTA

-6291 AEGTFNFTPVDD
+6291 AEGTFDFTPVDD

-6409 GTFDLTP
+6409 ATFDLTP
-6416 VDDSVDEPN
+6416 VNDSIDEPN
-6425 ETVDVS
+6425 ETVEVT
-6431 GKVGTLSVTGDE
+6431 GKAGTLTITGDTV
-6443 ITITDNDA
+6443 TITDNDA
-6451 APTAITLTADPDTVA
+6451 APTAITLTAAPDSVA
-6466 ESAGKTEVTVTAT
+6466 ESAGKTEITVTAT

-6533 DDSVD
+6533 DDSVN
-6538 ESDETIT
+6538 ESDETII

-6594 AGEIGITV
+6594 AGKIGITV
-6602 TATLGGTTTSS
+6602 TATLGGSTTSS

-6618 TVSVGDGT
+6618 TVSVGDST
-6626 ATAGTDYAAVEDF
+6626 ATTGTDYAAVEAF

-6702 APDMVGEGDG
+6702 APDMVGEGG
-6712 KTSVT
+6712 GETGIT

-6725 TTSSTATA
+6725 TTSSTATVVA
-6733 VTVSVGG
+6733 VSVGG
-6740 GTATSVADYA
+6740 GTAISPADYA
-6750 AVEAFT
+6750 AVEGFT

-6797 TGDTV
+6797 TGDEI
-6802 TIIDNDAAPTAI
+6802 TITDDDATPTAI
-6814 TLTAAPDMVGEGDGK
+6814 TLTADPDMVGEGDGK
-6829 TSVTVTATLGGTTT
+6829 TSVTVTATLGGSTT
-6843 SSTATAVT
+6843 SSTATVVA
-6851 VSVGGGTAT
+6851 VSVGGGTA
-6860 SVADYAAVE
+6860 SSPADYAAVE

-6876 AGQQSATGTFDFIPV
+6876 AGASEAEGTFDLTPV
-6891 DDSVDEPAETVEVSG
+6891 DDSVDEPAETIIVSG
-6906 AAGTLMVTGDE
+6906 TASGFTVTGDE
-6917 VTIVDDDAAP
+6917 IMIVDDDAAP

-7162 GDDHVQRWNR
+7162 GVAHVQRWNR

-7179 NVPGFEGAA
+7179 DVPGFEGAA

-7228 YEQDQVLAEQQIMLS
+7228 YGQDQVLAEQQIMLS

-7265 PPTPVTPPPAPV
+7265 PPAPVTPPPAPV

-7303 PVVVVPEVQVGDAI
+7303 PVVVVPEVQVGDAT

-7373 GASAAN
+7373 GASTAN

-7389 YEGDETVVITVTSVV
+7389 YENNETVVITVTSVV

-7443 AGATAVTLTASLNGT
+7443 AGATAVTLTASLNGA

-7463 NTTTTISVGHTDDT
+7463 NTTTTVSVGHTDDT

-7528 KLTVTTTTITIIDN
+7528 KLTVTTTTTITIIDN
-7542 NTQNPTNITPP
+7542 NTQNPADITPP
-7553 QDIAVA
+7553 QNIAVA

-7606 NRRQR
+7606 NRRQN